1 MTTYL
6 HKCPL
11 SETTSKRVK
20 LNLSHTLQHRRMA
33 WVDARDCVIR
43 LRQAVKCRGKLNK
56 IIRPVGLS
64 SRVVFQS

>member
-20 LNLSHTLQHRRMA
+20 LNFSHTLQHRRMA

-43 LRQAVKCRGKLNK
+43 LRQAVKCCGMRQNK
-56 IIRPVGLS
+56 IRRPVGLS
-64 SRVVFQS
+64 SQ